1 MAVHWIKHE
10 QAILETSC
18 FGAHGIN
25 TYGNN
30 SFSEQ
35 YIEF

>member
-1 MAVHWIKHE
+1 MTVHWIKHE
-10 QAILETSC
+10 QAILETSS
-18 FGAHGIN
+18 FGAHDGN